1 MHRKSLT
8 LLAALVGVSLFLSGC
23 VAVVVAGVAGG
34 VGGYAWSNGKLSFTT
49 PHDVKACHDATIP
62 ALAELG
68 VDVTSDTTGMLAGRI
83 KGLTAAGEDV
93 KIDLEP
99 QSIRV
104 TKVDIRVGFWGNKT
118 RSQMIA
124 DAIKKNLP

>member
-1 MHRKSLT
+1 MHRKPLT
-8 LLAALVGVSLFLSGC
+8 LVAALVAASLLMSGC
-23 VAVVVAGVAGG
+23 VAAVVVGVAGG

-49 PHDVKACHDATIP
+49 PHDVKACHDAAIP

-68 VDVTSDTTGMLAGRI
+68 VDVTSDNTDLLAGRI
-83 KGLTAAGEDV
+83 RGVTATGEDV

-118 RSQMIA
+118 RSEMIA
-124 DAIKKNLP
+124 NAIKKNLP